1 MCKIVTVTLNPAVDK
16 TIHLPRLRPGDLNR
30 AGRVRRDPGGKGINV
45 ARALK
50 QWGENPL
57 AIGWAGGYPGRWILE
72 RLEEWGIEHRFVELE
87 AETRTNL
94 KIVEEEA
101 DRVTDINE
109 PGNPIDEEAIKRFLK
124 VYDAAIERAEIA
136 VLSGSLPPGVPSDFY
151 GTLIDRAKRRAVKVY
166 LDADGAALSEGIRRG
181 PYAVKPN
188 LAELER
194 HVGRPLNDEDD
205 RFMAAKGLLDRGVRL
220 VALSMGGEGAWFFTD
235 GKAIRAQAPRV
246 SVSSTV
252 GAGDAMVAA
261 LVMGQLRK
269 WPLDEVIRFVVA
281 AASAAASK
289 EGTQFATLEETRSLM
304 DQVKLSC
311 RSMISCLGERG
322 Q

>member
-1 MCKIVTVTLNPAVDK
+1 MGKIVTVTLNPAVDK

-50 QWGENPL
+50 LWGETPL
-57 AIGWAGGYPGRWILE
+57 AIGWVGGYHGRWILR
-72 RLEEWGIEHRFVELE
+72 RLEEWGIEHRFVELD

-94 KIVEEEA
+94 KIVEEA
-101 DRVTDINE
+101 DDRVTDINE
-109 PGNPIDEEAIKRFLK
+109 PGDPVDEEAIARFLD

-136 VLSGSLPPGVPSDFY
+136 VLSGSLPPGAPEDFY
-151 GTLIDRAKRRAVKVY
+151 GILIDRAKRRSVKVY
-166 LDADGAALSEGIRRG
+166 LDADGEALREGVRRG

-194 HVGRPLNDEDD
+194 LVGRSLTDEED
-205 RFMAAKGLLDRGVRL
+205 RFAAAKGLLDRGIRL
-220 VALSMGGEGAWFFTD
+220 VALSMGAEGAWFFAE
-235 GKAIRAQAPRV
+235 GKAIRARAPRV

-261 LVMGQLRK
+261 LVLGERRK
-269 WPLDEVIRFVVA
+269 WPLDEALRFVVA
-281 AASAAASK
+281 AASATASK
-289 EGTQFATLEETRSLM
+289 EGTQFAALEEAHLLL
-304 DQVKLSC
+304 DQVELSC
-311 RSMISCLGERG
+311 RSMISC
-322 Q
+322 

>member
-57 AIGWAGGYPGRWILE
+57 AIGWVGGYPGRWILE
-72 RLEEWGIEHRFVELE
+72 RLEEWGVEHRFVELE

-94 KIVEEEA
+94 KIVETEV

-109 PGNPIDEEAIKRFLK
+109 PGNPIDEDAIKRFLK

-166 LDADGAALSEGIRRG
+166 LDADGAALSEGIRHG
-181 PYAVKPN
+181 PYAIKPN

-194 HVGRPLNDEDD
+194 LVGRSLDHEED
-205 RFMAAKGLLDRGVRL
+205 RFAAAKGLLDRGIRL
-220 VALSMGGEGAWFFTD
+220 VALSMGAEGAWFFTD
-235 GKAIRAQAPRV
+235 GKAIRARAPRV

-261 LVMGQLRK
+261 LVMGELRK
-269 WPLDEVIRFVVA
+269 WPLDRMIRYVVA
-281 AASAAASK
+281 AASATASK
-289 EGTQFATLEETRSLM
+289 EGTQFASLKEAHSLL
-304 DQVKLSC
+304 DQVQLFS
-311 RSMISCLGERG
+311 RLMISC
-322 Q
+322 